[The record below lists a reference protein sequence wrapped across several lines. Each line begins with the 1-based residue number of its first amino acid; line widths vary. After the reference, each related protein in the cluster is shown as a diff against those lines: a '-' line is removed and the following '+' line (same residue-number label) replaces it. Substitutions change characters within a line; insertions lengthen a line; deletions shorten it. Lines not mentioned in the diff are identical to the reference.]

1 MASKYKRP
9 EYGICPPEP
18 TVYCSECSRFKR
30 DTEGLSFR
38 NDSGE
43 YFMGVCLWGYSDC
56 GGGKPRVFADK
67 PRKCKCF
74 KTLPTT
80 E

>member
-1 MASKYKRP
+1 MPKYKRD
-9 EYGICPPEP
+9 YGIDGKPEP

-38 NDSGE
+38 TDSVE
-43 YFMGVCLWGYSDC
+43 YFMGVCLRGYSDC
-56 GGGKPRVFADK
+56 GGNKPRVFADK